1 MCCFLHY
8 NGRACVLQH
17 GAVLVDTLQVACTA
31 VKSNPSA
38 CQHMGSYLK
47 TAAANHWY
55 KKRAG

>member
-1 MCCFLHY
+1 MCCFFHY

-47 TAAANHWY
+47 TAAANHW
-55 KKRAG
+55 